1 MRNREAASAVAH
13 YIAGVLDREPM
24 VEIVESL
31 CASADLKAGDRVKTL
46 RGSLH
51 GVIRRVLPDGRI
63 VWQPEN
69 GRAELIA
76 QPESLLKL

>member
-1 MRNREAASAVAH
+1 VRNREAASAVAH